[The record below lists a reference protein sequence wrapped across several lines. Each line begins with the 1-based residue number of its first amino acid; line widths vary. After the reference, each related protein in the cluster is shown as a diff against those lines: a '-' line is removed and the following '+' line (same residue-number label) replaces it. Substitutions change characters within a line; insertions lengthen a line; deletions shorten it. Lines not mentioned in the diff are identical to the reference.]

1 MNTKPR
7 VARPGA
13 QMMHWRNTLGIV
25 AFCSLLGCST
35 SLKKAL
41 DEVQLGADKATV
53 LESLGNPKATL
64 RRSGRDI
71 WTFHYYEANQL
82 HMRSLIFE
90 NGRVV
95 HIGRPELKKEGI
107 AASDPVIEDYEK
119 LLSESS
125 SDQGEG
131 ANQGKFKDLDEA
143 KKP

>member
-1 MNTKPR
+1 MKL
-7 VARPGA
+7 
-13 QMMHWRNTLGIV
+13 WCKTLGVV
-25 AFCSLLGCST
+25 AFCSLLGCAT

-41 DEVQLGADKATV
+41 DEVQLGSDKATV

-71 WTFHYYEANQL
+71 WTFHYFEEGQL

-95 HIGRPELKKEGI
+95 HVGRPELKKEGVT
-107 AASDPVIEDYEK
+107 ATDPVIEDYEK

-125 SDQGEG
+125 SDQEDSS
-131 ANQGKFKDLDEA
+131 AQGKFKVLDEA